1 MIALK
6 LGTSRIDRTQE
17 LAELLAESG
26 ITPAGFVLIGV
37 PGHSSLYYGDP
48 DREKIANVHATHPA
62 ASAG

>member
-1 MIALK
+1 MIAIK

-17 LAELLAESG
+17 LAELLAEAG

-37 PGHSSLYYGDP
+37 AGHSKLYYGDP
-48 DREKIANVHATHPA
+48 DREKIVEMHASQPA